1 MYINSKGKGGG
12 VMSLKIE
19 KITDKVQKLDVKGQG
34 CNDDCAR
41 WSGYSG
47 SNPAGCTV
55 TIDAYLT
62 TWW

>member
-1 MYINSKGKGGG
+1 M
-12 VMSLKIE
+12 LKIV
-19 KITDKVQKLDVKGQG
+19 KITDKIEKLDVKGQG

-47 SNPAGCTV
+47 SKPAGCTV

-62 TWW
+62 PWW